1 MIKDEIPID
10 ILLKIRGIPPGA
22 KSKHNDVYLLHFNQQ
37 TILKNYKEPQCNEY
51 CLPLLIPQISST
63 WIDKEQCR
71 AFRVKSAAIK

>member
-37 TILKNYKEPQCNEY
+37 TILKNYKEPQCNDICEIASGKQY
-51 CLPLLIPQISST
+51 SST
-63 WIDKEQCR
+63 WIEKEQCR
-71 AFRVKSAAIK
+71 AFRAKSAEIK